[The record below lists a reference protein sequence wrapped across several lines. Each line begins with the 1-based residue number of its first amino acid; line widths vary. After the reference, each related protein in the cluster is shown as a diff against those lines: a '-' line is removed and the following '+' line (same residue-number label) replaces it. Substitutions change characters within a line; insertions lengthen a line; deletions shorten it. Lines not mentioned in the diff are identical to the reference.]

1 MVTCLKISGAA
12 SYDEVKTKLV
22 SSGFCNDYVATYLIA
37 SILKNY
43 ASNHYNGV
51 IRFTKHSTDVTN
63 VFAYTITLN
72 NTNDIPLSLTSFNLL
87 ISDGASR
94 FDDYTLQGVTTSK
107 TASYG
112 NVYCVP
118 AFDFNYGF
126 IDGMLITL
134 TNIAVGYQYTVN
146 NKNYL
151 CTWFGASSYRR
162 ILVEWTEPE
171 TAV

>member
-22 SSGFCNDYVATYLIA
+22 SSGFCNDYVATCLA
-37 SILKNY
+37 MSMLKNY
-43 ASNHYNGV
+43 ASTYYNGV

-72 NTNDIPLSLTSFNLL
+72 STNDIPLSLTSFDLM
-87 ISDGASR
+87 ISDGTSTVT
-94 FDDYTLQGVTTSK
+94 DCTLRGTNSNK
-107 TASYG
+107 SASYG

-134 TNIAVGYQYTVN
+134 TDIAVGYQYTVN

-151 CTWFGASSYRR
+151 CTWFGASSFRR